1 MSADIV
7 SDVGPLVPEARLI
20 VQRIVQLYWEQFGAQ
35 IVGILVHGSALKGG
49 YISGCSDIDFQ
60 IYVGSGVLDEFGGPP
75 LEQALAIGRAQA
87 TLDIA
92 PFQYIQ
98 AYIMAVHT
106 HNERFKGFVG
116 PIAGAYHM
124 VYGHLPIPEA
134 TDIQLLA
141 DAHRT
146 LERIPLW
153 FSETKQRLLE
163 HGRVERNTRWLCTVV
178 WPVLYSVIVLQ
189 SEPSGVAPSE
199 IWRMPKTAVLA
210 MLPRQEMR
218 GRLIWRF
225 YQCVLEYYSADEQK
239 IEGALAVIEQ
249 GMLFLQ
255 VVTQWYEGYRKQ
267 G

>member
-1 MSADIV
+1 MPADIV
-7 SDVGPLVPEARLI
+7 SDVAPLVPEARLI

-60 IYVGSGVLDEFGGPP
+60 IYVEPGVLDEFGGPP

-106 HNERFKGFVG
+106 HNERFKDFVG

-134 TDIQLLA
+134 TDVQLLA
-141 DAHRT
+141 GAHRT
-146 LERIPLW
+146 LKRVPLW
-153 FSETKQRLLE
+153 LSETKQRLLE

-210 MLPRQEMR
+210 MLPRR
-218 GRLIWRF
+218 R
-225 YQCVLEYYSADEQK
+225 
-239 IEGALAVIEQ
+239 
-249 GMLFLQ
+249 
-255 VVTQWYEGYRKQ
+255 
-267 G
+267 